1 MGEDNKISKNEL
13 FGWVEYVGEHF
24 DGYVGIERDK
34 EYFYKCLNKVRAL
47 MEEHAEL
54 NFQLY

>member
-1 MGEDNKISKNEL
+1 MGEDNKITKNEL

-47 MEEHAEL
+47 MEEHAE
-54 NFQLY
+54 